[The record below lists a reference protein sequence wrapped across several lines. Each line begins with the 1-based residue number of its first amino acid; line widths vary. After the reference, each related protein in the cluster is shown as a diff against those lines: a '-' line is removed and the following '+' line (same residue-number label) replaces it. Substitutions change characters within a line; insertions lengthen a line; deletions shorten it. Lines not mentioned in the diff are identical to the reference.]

1 MVDNA
6 GTSGEQGI
14 WLIQAVQPNH
24 HHAASPTSIT
34 TTDHVPAEVV
44 SYQRLGFN

>member
-1 MVDNA
+1 MVDKA
-6 GTSGEQGI
+6 GTSGEHGI

-24 HHAASPTSIT
+24 RHAASPTSIN

-44 SYQRLGFN
+44 LYQSLGFN